1 VGGRGERGSVIY
13 RVCSAILLKSRAERE
28 RDQLTKE
35 DLKGIYELDLFNR
48 NGEGFREEGR
58 GGKYIRVLWVSP

>member
-1 VGGRGERGSVIY
+1 LRGGGGGEGGVSS

-35 DLKGIYELDLFNR
+35 DLKGIYEHDLFNR
-48 NGEGFREEGR
+48 NREEFREEGG
-58 GGKYIRVLWVSP
+58 GGKL

>member
-1 VGGRGERGSVIY
+1 VSS

-35 DLKGIYELDLFNR
+35 DLKGIYEHDLFNR
-48 NGEGFREEGR
+48 NREEFREEGG
-58 GGKYIRVLWVSP
+58 GGKL